1 MNEYLIIIFRTI
13 FLYGLISV
21 IYRLMGKREI
31 GELSVLDVVV
41 SIMLAEL
48 AVTALEETESSLF
61 KNVLPMLILLF
72 LQVSLAYISLK
83 SKRFRD
89 IVDGQ
94 PTIIIN
100 KGKIDEAAMKRQ
112 NYNFDDLL
120 LQLRDKDIALIS
132 DVELAILESSGHLS
146 VFSKKDAK
154 NGVTL
159 PLILDGQI
167 QYQHLKY
174 IEKTDQWLLK
184 ELGERGYYSLDEIS
198 FCSFESGR
206 FYIDIKNELE
216 GK

>member
-1 MNEYLIIIFRTI
+1 MDEYLIIIFRTI

-112 NYNFDDLL
+112 NYNFDDLI

-132 DVELAILESSGHLS
+132 DVEIAILESSGHLS
-146 VFSKKDAK
+146 VFTKKDAK

-167 QYQHLKY
+167 QYQHLKN

-184 ELGERGYYSLDEIS
+184 ELEERGYHSIEEIS
-198 FCSFESGR
+198 FCSFEAGR
-206 FYIDIKNELE
+206 FYIDIKNEME